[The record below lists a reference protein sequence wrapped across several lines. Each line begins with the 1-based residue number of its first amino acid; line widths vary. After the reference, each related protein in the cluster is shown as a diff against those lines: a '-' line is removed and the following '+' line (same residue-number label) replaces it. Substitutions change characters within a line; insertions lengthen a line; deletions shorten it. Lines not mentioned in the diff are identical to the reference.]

1 MVALFIF
8 LAIVAIVFLSLLIPI
23 QVRLDIKEEIELRAQ
38 YLFFK
43 IPILPAKQKKPKD
56 LPANKKTDKT
66 GNIKTLVQEKGLSGA
81 TEEILQ
87 LLKNLLEPLGN
98 VVRRIVFRV
107 FDLRI
112 IVANG
117 DAAVAAV
124 EYGAVCALVYPFVA
138 GLESVASVN
147 KRNLQV
153 QCDFETSQ
161 PVFEC
166 KIIAQLQPM
175 YLISFVWSFL
185 ISYINQKIKDGAQY
199 GRK

>member
-8 LAIVAIVFLSLLIPI
+8 LALIAIVFLTLLIPV
-23 QVRLDIKEEIELRAQ
+23 QVRLNIKEELELCAQ
-38 YLFFK
+38 YLFIK
-43 IPILPAKQKKPKD
+43 IPILPAKQKKQKD
-56 LPANKKTDKT
+56 LPTNKKTDQM
-66 GNIKTLVQEKGLSGA
+66 GNINKLVQEKGVSGA

-87 LLKNLLEPLGN
+87 LLKNVLEPLGK
-98 VVRRIVFRV
+98 VVRHIVFRV
-107 FDLRI
+107 LDLRI
-112 IVANG
+112 IVANSN
-117 DAAVAAV
+117 AAVAAV
-124 EYGAVCALVYPFVA
+124 EYGSVCALVYPFVA
-138 GLESVASVN
+138 GLESVASVS

-161 PVFEC
+161 PVFAC
-166 KIIAQLQPM
+166 KIIAQLQPI